1 MLSEDLTFAC
11 LGDCTCQAQGV
22 ECGSTTICGQPTLC
36 GSCQD
41 DGFENG
47 LRCSSGRC
55 VCDDPFEYNDNFENV
70 ALICGGSTG
79 LNCMQD
85 AWGIELQATL
95 HQENDIDYYALEV
108 LDAPTVLI
116 ADLFEGGGRYTLHM
130 TYICPNG
137 ELGIKNCSGS
147 SDDLEGIEF
156 CVSDDRVV
164 GLIRD
169 CEPSSVSEMGTVLV
183 GVRAK
188 AFPGGCDPYG
198 LKILAT
204 YGAAET
210 F

>member
-1 MLSEDLTFAC
+1 
-11 LGDCTCQAQGV
+11 
-22 ECGSTTICGQPTLC
+22 
-36 GSCQD
+36 SCQD

-55 VCDDPFEYNDNFENV
+55 VCDDPFEYNDTFENF

-79 LNCMQD
+79 LNCMQE

-95 HQENDIDYYALEV
+95 HQETDIDYYALEV
-108 LDAPTVLI
+108 LDADTVLI
-116 ADLFEGGGRYTLHM
+116 ADLFEGGGRYTVHM
-130 TYICPNG
+130 TYFCPNG

-147 SDDLEGIEF
+147 SDDLEGITF
-156 CVSDDRVV
+156 CVADVREPGDFV
-164 GLIRD
+164 GLARF
-169 CEPSSVSEMGTVLV
+169 CEPSSASEIGTVLV

-188 AFPGGCDPYG
+188 VFPGGCDPYG
-198 LKILAT
+198 LRILAT